1 MILFFVFLSFAI
13 YFFPLQISD
22 HSIKCV
28 KPHES
33 GRMIACGCANGSV
46 HLMEVSENMT
56 FSAKNDKAILN
67 AVSKTERR

>member
-1 MILFFVFLSFAI
+1 M
-13 YFFPLQISD
+13 
-22 HSIKCV
+22 

-33 GRMIACGCANGSV
+33 GRMIACGSANGSV

-67 AVSKTERR
+67 AVSKMCKANDAGNDDEIPIYLSL

>member
-1 MILFFVFLSFAI
+1 LQFFS
-13 YFFPLQISD
+13 PLQISD

-67 AVSKTERR
+67 AVSIKQKRRKTE